1 MFNLGM
7 KIFADAMSKNHKVY
21 MYHFDYAPFE
31 YKKSHKGVSH
41 SSEIAYVFST
51 LPEGAQKDMKKSATT
66 CTKDLLTLLRQA
78 ILILMVS
85 P

>member
-1 MFNLGM
+1 M

-51 LPEGAQKDMKKSATT
+51 LPEGAQK
-66 CTKDLLTLLRQA
+66 
-78 ILILMVS
+78 I
-85 P
+85 